1 MTEAAEKL
9 DRLEVPAGG
18 IGEFVKTDEEIEALE
33 RQEAGREFGK
43 DGIAY
48 FNDVAGKMAGY
59 GRFGDDSIAHIET
72 GEIVVPKA
80 LIENNP
86 QLKEQIFAELR
97 EAGIE
102 DPEQY
107 VVGSKANSINPET
120 GLMEFGFLKK
130 IFKKVGKF
138 LKKAA
143 GIILPVALNFLLP
156 GIGTITASMLGSG
169 IATLIQ
175 GGNFKDALKSSLLSG
190 ATAGVV
196 KGLSGPGSFMENL
209 QTKIRP
215 DQTGSQMLKEM
226 REAKGLAKAA
236 EGVASVED
244 LVTTGN
250 ISGQDPLSNLI
261 AEGAAERAIDPLGVG
276 FSGGTGQLPA
286 NLQGIGFQP
295 LDTFTTPMPG
305 SPTNLLGSG
314 PGGMANVVDP
324 GILSQ
329 GGAGNVA
336 SQYPGSLAAEIARSA
351 EIRPGINMSLGSPN
365 AESLVGDVTQQSLQ
379 DAGIT
384 PLGPDYSFEQTAG
397 VQGPP
402 VSSGGPD
409 VPKSVTTDVP
419 KDVPKDIM
427 DVLTDSDRTFFG
439 KEGRFREIFR
449 PQKFYGPDME
459 IGALRKY
466 GPGALAAAGIM
477 AATGGFEVPEQED
490 PGLFP
495 RDEFGNPIT
504 GEYLIRKN
512 PGQYLIAD
520 LGDLYLDPE
529 TGTYKRKGSS
539 NQTLISEMLQARAP
553 EQGPMMAAHGGDV
566 EYPRRYGGIMPNEGI
581 PDEDS
586 VPALLMPGE
595 FVFTTDAVKGLG
607 DGSLN
612 QGISRM
618 YDVMS
623 RLEKRGRQVA

>member
-33 RQEAGREFGK
+33 RQEASREFGK

-130 IFKKVGKF
+130 IFKKIGKF

-143 GIILPVALNFLLP
+143 TIVLPIVLAGFGMPVGLAGMF
-156 GIGTITASMLGSG
+156 GSG
-169 IATLIQ
+169 IGTLIQ
-175 GGNFKDALKSSLLSG
+175 GGNLKDAFKAAAISGLAGGLLKGAGTALKGTGTFGEGFRGAFDTGGKGLFGKQGFIEKAFNLDAPTGGTTTPGTETGKILDDLKKGVGSEVKTDAVAFDGSG
-190 ATAGVV
+190 KPITGLIDETSALTQDGKLITTAG
-196 KGLSGPGSFMENL
+196 P
-209 QTKIRP
+209 
-215 DQTGSQMLKEM
+215 
-226 REAKGLAKAA
+226 
-236 EGVASVED
+236 
-244 LVTTGN
+244 
-250 ISGQDPLSNLI
+250 
-261 AEGAAERAIDPLGVG
+261 
-276 FSGGTGQLPA
+276 
-286 NLQGIGFQP
+286 QG
-295 LDTFTTPMPG
+295 
-305 SPTNLLGSG
+305 
-314 PGGMANVVDP
+314 
-324 GILSQ
+324 
-329 GGAGNVA
+329 
-336 SQYPGSLAAEIARSA
+336 
-351 EIRPGINMSLGSPN
+351 
-365 AESLVGDVTQQSLQ
+365 
-379 DAGIT
+379 
-384 PLGPDYSFEQTAG
+384 
-397 VQGPP
+397 GPP
-402 VSSGGPD
+402 VVTQGGPTAPID
-409 VPKSVTTDVP
+409 PNLVKMTGPAP
-419 KDVPKDIM
+419 EAFEYLKDFKEAGAKPTSFADYAKQLESMGPQGAEQLALLKNQTPSESIADI
-427 DVLTDSDRTFFG
+427 LRSDRKMFG
-439 KEGRFREIFR
+439 GGSKFREIMFPGKDASFIR
-449 PQKFYGPDME
+449 
-459 IGALRKY
+459 RV
-466 GPGALAAAGIM
+466 GPGAAAAMGIM
-477 AATGGFEVPEQED
+477 AATGGFKTPEQED

-495 RDEFGNPIT
+495 VDEFGNPIT
-504 GEYLIRKN
+504 GESLIRQN

-539 NQTLISEMLQARAP
+539 NETLISEMLQARTP

>member
-1 MTEAAEKL
+1 MTEAAEQL
-9 DRLEVPAGG
+9 EPMEVPAGG

-33 RQEAGREFGK
+33 RQEADLEFGN

-107 VVGSKANSINPET
+107 VVGSRANSINPET

-130 IFKKVGKF
+130 IFKKIGKF

-143 GIILPVALNFLLP
+143 TIVLPIVLAGFGMPVGLAGMF
-156 GIGTITASMLGSG
+156 GSG
-169 IATLIQ
+169 IGTLIQ
-175 GGNFKDALKSSLLSG
+175 GGNLKDAFKAAAISGLAGGLLKG
-190 ATAGVV
+190 AGTALKGTGTFGEGFRGAFDTGG
-196 KGLSGPGSFMENL
+196 KGLFGKQGFIEKALNINPETSTAQYIDTQQNLFDAQKRGTFGSGDITVPE
-209 QTKIRP
+209 
-215 DQTGSQMLKEM
+215 
-226 REAKGLAKAA
+226 
-236 EGVASVED
+236 
-244 LVTTGN
+244 
-250 ISGQDPLSNLI
+250 SNLELTQNVDNL
-261 AEGAAERAIDPLGVG
+261 ADGKFVKVSQQLDPR
-276 FSGGTGQLPA
+276 GGPMYDS
-286 NLQGIGFQP
+286 P
-295 LDTFTTPMPG
+295 FTEEAFRR
-305 SPTNLLGSG
+305 S
-314 PGGMANVVDP
+314 
-324 GILSQ
+324 SQ
-329 GGAGNVA
+329 GGQFLQQLEQGNSNLFNALTEPQKEVILNSINAGE
-336 SQYPGSLAAEIARSA
+336 PGAAATLLDSTA
-351 EIRPGINMSLGSPN
+351 KSLGKEAVAQVQAPV
-365 AESLVGDVTQQSLQ
+365 ESV
-379 DAGIT
+379 
-384 PLGPDYSFEQTAG
+384 
-397 VQGPP
+397 
-402 VSSGGPD
+402 
-409 VPKSVTTDVP
+409 
-419 KDVPKDIM
+419 KDI
-427 DVLTDSDRTFFG
+427 LASDRPVFG
-439 KEGRFREIFR
+439 EGSKFREIVF
-449 PQKFYGPDME
+449 PGKD
-459 IGALRKY
+459 ASLLRRV
-466 GPGALAAAGIM
+466 GPGAALATGIM
-477 AATGGFEVPEQED
+477 AATGGFKTPEQED

-495 RDEFGNPIT
+495 VDEFGNPIT
-504 GEYLIRKN
+504 GESLIRQN
-512 PGQYLIAD
+512 PSQYLIAD

-539 NQTLISEMLQARAP
+539 NQTLISEMLQARTP

>member
-1 MTEAAEKL
+1 MTEAAEQL
-9 DRLEVPAGG
+9 EPMEVPAGG

-33 RQEAGREFGK
+33 REEANLEFGEE
-43 DGIAY
+43 GIAY
-48 FNDVAGKMAGY
+48 FNEIAGKMAGY

-86 QLKEQIFAELR
+86 RLKEQIFAELR

-120 GLMEFGFLKK
+120 GLMEFGFLKS
-130 IFKKVGKF
+130 IFKGVGKVF
-138 LKKAA
+138 KGIGKVLKKAA

-156 GIGTITASMLGSG
+156 GLGPITASMLGSG
-169 IATLIQ
+169 IGTLIQ
-175 GGNFKDALKSSLLSG
+175 GGNFKDALKSALLSG

-196 KGLSGPGSFMENL
+196 KGLSGPGSFMENI
-209 QTKIRP
+209 QTKIGA
-215 DQTGSQMLKEM
+215 DQTGAGLLKEM

-236 EGVASVED
+236 KEGVSSVDD
-244 LVTTGN
+244 LITTGN

-261 AEGAAERAIDPLGVG
+261 AEGAAETAIDPFGVG

-314 PGGMANVVDP
+314 PGGMANVVDA
-324 GILSQ
+324 GILSR

-336 SQYPGSLAAEIARSA
+336 SQYPGSLAAEIARTA
-351 EIRPGINMSLGSPN
+351 EIRPGINMSLGSPS
-365 AESLVGDVTQQSLQ
+365 AESLVGDVTSQSLQ

-384 PLGPDYSFEQTAG
+384 PLGPDYSFGQTAP
-397 VQGPP
+397 VQGSP
-402 VSSGGPD
+402 VSGVTPD
-409 VPKSVTTDVP
+409 VTQRSVEVLDQP
-419 KDVPKDIM
+419 RDIM
-427 DVLTDSDRTFFG
+427 DILRDTEQPIFG
-439 KEGRFREIFR
+439 KKGRFREIFR

-466 GPGALAAAGIM
+466 GPGALAAAGILG
-477 AATGGFEVPEQED
+477 ATGALEVPEQED
-490 PGLFP
+490 PGLLSGETGQDYID
-495 RDEFGNPIT
+495 RNPQR
-504 GEYLIRKN
+504 YLV
-512 PGQYLIAD
+512 QD
-520 LGDLYLDPE
+520 LGDIYFDRE
-529 TGTYKRKGSS
+529 TRRFQRKRPR
-539 NQTLISEMLQARAP
+539 TLVSEMVQ
-553 EQGPMMAAHGGDV
+553 MAADGGEV
-566 EYPRRYGGIMPNEGI
+566 EYPRRFGGIMPEEGV

-595 FVFTTDAVKGLG
+595 FVMTTGAVKGMG
-607 DGSLN
+607 DGDLTT
-612 QGISRM
+612 GISRM